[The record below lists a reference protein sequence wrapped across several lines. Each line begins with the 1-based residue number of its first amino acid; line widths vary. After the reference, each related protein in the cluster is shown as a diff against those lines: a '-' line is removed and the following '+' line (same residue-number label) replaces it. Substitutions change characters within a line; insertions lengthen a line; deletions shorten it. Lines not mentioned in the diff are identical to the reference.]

1 MKLLAIPDIQS
12 FFQVTNIQIVTYQEV
27 LLKIKLLSILK
38 RKKALKSNA
47 LGNEDGL
54 IYII

>member
-38 RKKALKSNA
+38 RKKVLKSNA